1 MRLLTLLTLSIALIA
16 QSPAIT
22 DTQWRLKKIGDQAVA
37 SGKGQKKPY
46 LKLEAKDH
54 KDRRVV
60 GFSGCNRLSGSY
72 KLEGKELS
80 FSPIAATKM
89 ACAEG
94 MEIEKLFTQ
103 ALARVK
109 SYKIAGQSL
118 TLLDDS
124 GKVLAQL
131 EAVAKKT
138 PAEKA
143 K

>member
-1 MRLLTLLTLSIALIA
+1 MRLLTLLTLAIALIA

-22 DTQWRLKKIGDQAVA
+22 ETQWRLKKVGDQAVVP
-37 SGKGQKKPY
+37 GKGQKKPY
-46 LKLEAKDH
+46 LKLESKDH
-54 KDRRVV
+54 RVV
-60 GFSGCNRLSGSY
+60 GFSGCNRLTGSY

-80 FSPIAATKM
+80 FGPTAGTKM

-94 MEIEKLFTQ
+94 MEIEKTFTQ
-103 ALARVK
+103 ALPRVK
-109 SYKIAGQSL
+109 AFKIAGQSL
-118 TLLDDS
+118 TLLDGA

-131 EAVAKKT
+131 EAVAEKS

>member
-1 MRLLTLLTLSIALIA
+1 MRLLTLLTLAIALIA

-22 DTQWRLKKIGDQAVA
+22 ETQWRLKKIGDQAVVP
-37 SGKGQKKPY
+37 GKGQKKPY

-80 FSPIAATKM
+80 FGPIAATKM
-89 ACAEG
+89 GCAESTDT
-94 MEIEKLFTQ
+94 INIDKLFTQ
-103 ALARVK
+103 ALPRVK
-109 SYKIAGQSL
+109 AYKIAAQSL
-118 TLLDDS
+118 TLLDGT

-131 EAVAKKT
+131 EAVA
-138 PAEKA
+138 EKA